1 MTPSTSHTGASTS
14 PTWYDVLGVERGASA
29 DTIKQAWREATDKF
43 EPGTGAGQFRM
54 FNEAADVL
62 LDPKRRAA
70 YDASLAGTTGT
81 ASTTPTTATPT
92 PVPAGPT
99 TTTDEAPTGRAA
111 PPSRRPSR
119 STRARTPARERD
131 TGSRPSRVPGF
142 LARPARSTAVLVV
155 LALLAV
161 AAVTGAVLLG
171 LRVQD
176 AAVAQDARAQAP
188 AAAERAAAA
197 MLSYDYRT
205 LPDDRQRAS
214 RYLTGGF
221 KKQYLDNFTLLEKQA
236 DGTPGAAVQSK
247 AVVKAS
253 VEGSGVV
260 DVSSSGKTARV
271 LVFVN
276 QVSEKEGADPQIFQN
291 RVQMTM
297 QDVDGRW
304 LVSNLRSY

>member
-1 MTPSTSHTGASTS
+1 MTPSTSGTGASTS

-29 DTIKQAWREATDKF
+29 ATIKQAWREATDKF

-62 LDPKRRAA
+62 LDPDRRAA
-70 YDASLAGTTGT
+70 YDASLASSPGT
-81 ASTTPTTATPT
+81 AATTTTPT
-92 PVPAGPT
+92 PVPAGPSA
-99 TTTDEAPTGRAA
+99 TDDAPDGTAAPT
-111 PPSRRPSR
+111 SRRPSR
-119 STRARTPARERD
+119 SSRTRTPARERD

-142 LARPARSTAVLVV
+142 LARAARSTAVLVV

-205 LPDDRQRAS
+205 LPEDRQRAS

-236 DGTPGAAVQSK
+236 DGTAGAAVQSK

>member
-1 MTPSTSHTGASTS
+1 MTPSTSGTDASTS

-29 DTIKQAWREATDKF
+29 DTIKQAWRDATDKF

-62 LDPKRRAA
+62 LDPGRRAS
-70 YDASLAGTTGT
+70 YDASLAD
-81 ASTTPTTATPT
+81 PTSTATPT
-92 PVPAGPT
+92 PVPIGPSPG
-99 TTTDEAPTGRAA
+99 DETPTGTAA
-111 PPSRRPSR
+111 PISRRPSR
-119 STRARTPARERD
+119 SLRRRTAPRERD
-131 TGSRPSRVPGF
+131 TRSSPSRVPGF
-142 LARPARSTAVLVV
+142 LAQPARSTAVLVV
-155 LALLAV
+155 LALLAA

-176 AAVAQDARAQAP
+176 AVVAQDARAQAP

-205 LPDDRQRAS
+205 LPEDRQRAS

-221 KKQYLDNFTLLEKQA
+221 KKQYLDNFTLLERQA

-260 DVSSSGKTARV
+260 DISSSGRTARV

-276 QVSEKEGADPQIFQN
+276 QVSEKQGADPQIFQN

-297 QDVDGRW
+297 EDVDGRW

>member
-1 MTPSTSHTGASTS
+1 MTTSAPGPGAGTS
-14 PTWYDVLGVERGASA
+14 PTWYDVLGVDRDASPEA
-29 DTIKQAWREATDKF
+29 VKQAWRSATDKF

-54 FNEAADVL
+54 FNDAADVL
-62 LDPKRRAA
+62 LDPQRRAA
-70 YDASLAGTTGT
+70 YDATLDGAPAAAT
-81 ASTTPTTATPT
+81 ST
-92 PVPAGPT
+92 
-99 TTTDEAPTGRAA
+99 A
-111 PPSRRPSR
+111 PPAPPAPEAAEGAAATGATGSRRPRRNSKPR
-119 STRARTPARERD
+119 AERPASARTRR
-131 TGSRPSRVPGF
+131 TPGF

-161 AAVTGAVLLG
+161 AAVTAAVLVG

-176 AAVAQDARAQAP
+176 AAVAQDARAEAP

-205 LPDDRQRAS
+205 LPEDRQRAS

-221 KKQYLDNFTLLEKQA
+221 KDQYLQNFRLLEEQA
-236 DGTPGAAVQSK
+236 DGTDGAAVQSK

-260 DVSSSGKTARV
+260 DVSSSGRTVRV

-276 QVSEKEGADPQIFQN
+276 QVSEKQGADPQIFQN

-297 QDVDGRW
+297 QDVGGRW

>member
-1 MTPSTSHTGASTS
+1 MTSSISGPGAGPGTS
-14 PTWYDVLGVERGASA
+14 PTWYDVLGVDRTASA
-29 DTIKQAWREATDKF
+29 ATIKQAWREATDKF

-62 LDPKRRAA
+62 LDPERRAA
-70 YDASLAGTTGT
+70 YDATLTGDTDSAPVPPAAEPTPTVRAEASEPTGPTSTRRGLRAPRRRTATGT
-81 ASTTPTTATPT
+81 A
-92 PVPAGPT
+92 
-99 TTTDEAPTGRAA
+99 APTAGR
-111 PPSRRPSR
+111 
-119 STRARTPARERD
+119 D
-131 TGSRPSRVPGF
+131 GSRVPGF
-142 LARPARSTAVLVV
+142 LARPARSTAVLAV
-155 LALLAV
+155 LALLVVAV
-161 AAVTGAVLLG
+161 VTAAVLVG

-176 AAVAQDARAQAP
+176 AAVAQDARSEAP

-205 LPDDRQRAS
+205 LPEDRQRAS

-236 DGTPGAAVQSK
+236 DGTDGAAVQSK
-247 AVVKAS
+247 AVVEAS
-253 VEGSGVV
+253 VESSGVV
-260 DVSSSGKTARV
+260 DVSSSGRTVRV

>member
-1 MTPSTSHTGASTS
+1 MTSSLSGPSAGPGTS
-14 PTWYDVLGVERGASA
+14 PTWYDVLGVPRDASA
-29 DTIKQAWREATDKF
+29 VAIKQAWREATDKF
-43 EPGTGAGQFRM
+43 EPGSGAGQFRM
-54 FNEAADVL
+54 FNDAADVL
-62 LDPKRRAA
+62 LDPERRAA
-70 YDASLAGTTGT
+70 YDATLDGGPDAAVGTGTTPAPVTDRTSEPAPAPRGPRRPARRRGT
-81 ASTTPTTATPT
+81 AATTAAEP
-92 PVPAGPT
+92 
-99 TTTDEAPTGRAA
+99 
-111 PPSRRPSR
+111 RR
-119 STRARTPARERD
+119 
-131 TGSRPSRVPGF
+131 SRVPGF
-142 LARPARSTAVLVV
+142 LAAPARSTAVLVV

-161 AAVTGAVLLG
+161 AAVTAAVLVG

-176 AAVAQDARAQAP
+176 AAVAQDARAEAP
-188 AAAERAAAA
+188 ASAERAAAA

-205 LPDDRQRAS
+205 LPEDRQRAS

-221 KKQYLDNFTLLEKQA
+221 KKQYLDNFTLLEKQP
-236 DGTPGAAVQSK
+236 DGTAGPAVQSK

-253 VEGSGVV
+253 VESSGVV
-260 DVSSSGKTARV
+260 DISSSGRTARV

>member
-1 MTPSTSHTGASTS
+1 MTPSTSSAGTGASTS

-29 DTIKQAWREATDKF
+29 ATIKQAWRDATDKF

-62 LDPKRRAA
+62 LDPERRAA
-70 YDASLAGTTGT
+70 YDASLTDPT
-81 ASTTPTTATPT
+81 STTTATTTPT
-92 PVPAGPT
+92 PVPAGASG
-99 TTTDEAPTGRAA
+99 TDAAPTGVA
-111 PPSRRPSR
+111 PPTSRRRSRSPRTRTPSR
-119 STRARTPARERD
+119 GRD

-205 LPDDRQRAS
+205 LPADRQRAS

-221 KKQYLDNFTLLEKQA
+221 KKQYLDNFTLLERQA
-236 DGTPGAAVQSK
+236 DGTAGAAVQSK

-276 QVSEKEGADPQIFQN
+276 QVSEKQGADPQIFQN